1 MVLIRID
8 PTLATPLFEQLAS
21 GIRAS
26 IIDGRLTVGERL
38 LPARQLAEALDI
50 NVHTVLRAYQ
60 LLREEGL
67 LDMRPGRG
75 AVVAGRIGQ
84 HAALAGA
91 IHDLVEE
98 AKLRNVSEGALL
110 SLIREAYK

>member
-1 MVLIRID
+1 MLIRID
-8 PTLATPLFEQLAS
+8 PTLSAPLFEQLAAS
-21 GIRAS
+21 IRAS

-38 LPARQLAEALDI
+38 LPARSLAEALDI

-60 LLREEGL
+60 ILREEGL

-75 AVVAGRIGQ
+75 ATVAGRIGQ

-91 IHDLVEE
+91 IHDLVDE
-98 AKLRNVSEGALL
+98 AKLHNVSESALL
-110 SLIREAYK
+110 SLIKEAYK

>member
-1 MVLIRID
+1 MLVRID
-8 PTLATPLFEQLAS
+8 PTLSTPLFEQLS
-21 GIRAS
+21 SSIRAS
-26 IIDGRLTVGERL
+26 IIDGRLSVGERL
-38 LPARQLAEALDI
+38 LPARVLAEALDI

-60 LLREEGL
+60 ILRDEGV

-75 AVVAGRIGQ
+75 AIVAGSLGQ

-91 IHDLVEE
+91 IHDLIEE

-110 SLIREAYK
+110 SLIKEAYK